1 MHMLIT
7 EKQQRTK
14 KNNDNEMKARDP
26 VNQRLPYLLDQEC
39 EQDHLL
45 LVKER

>member
-14 KNNDNEMKARDP
+14 KNNDEMKARDP